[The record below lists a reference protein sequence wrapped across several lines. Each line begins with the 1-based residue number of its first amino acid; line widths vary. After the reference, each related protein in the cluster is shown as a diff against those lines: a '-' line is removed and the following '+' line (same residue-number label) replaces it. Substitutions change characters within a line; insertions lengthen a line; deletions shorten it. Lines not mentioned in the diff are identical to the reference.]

1 MAASRVGRLRREPSA
16 GAVTAE
22 TAVALPA
29 LVMVLALALWAVGA
43 VNAQLRC
50 VDAARLAARAVA
62 RGDDPSTAT
71 SRAKSAGPPGATVRV
86 TQTAGLVTVEVRA
99 ERPLLG
105 GWFAGAGVEVS
116 GAASADAESVGGQP

>member
-1 MAASRVGRLRREPSA
+1 MSASRVARLRHEPCR

-29 LVMVLALALWAVGA
+29 LVAVLALALWAVGA

-62 RGDDPSTAT
+62 RGDDAAAAT
-71 SRAKSAGPPGATVRV
+71 SRAEAAAPPGATVQV
-86 TQTAGLVTVEVRA
+86 TRAGGLVTVEVRA
-99 ERPLLG
+99 RRPLLG
-105 GWFAGAGVEVS
+105 GVLAGAGVEV
-116 GAASADAESVGGQP
+116 